1 MDLPLVCVCQ
11 MASARPQR
19 AGNTKNTASCLGWG
33 FHSSSAIIQAVFVT
47 AAVGLERKKR
57 NIKAITDRTDKW

>member
-1 MDLPLVCVCQ
+1 